1 MNYHLGVSRVDV
13 LGELEVDSV
22 KGHNQVLVIVDL
34 LKGADNTR
42 LTANT
47 PDKVLVGK
55 SIVQTHALFVDQRQ
69 VILVHGGKVVTI
81 EAKLADKRVS
91 DCCR

>member
-1 MNYHLGVSRVDV
+1 MNHHFGVSRVDV

-22 KGHNQVLVIVDL
+22 KGHNQVLIIVDL

-91 DCCR
+91 DCYR